1 MRRVKVLLIIILL
14 AAAIGAVGFAVFRFL
29 TRDADSVTA
38 EEWIVKKYELIGQ
51 LETFSSSLDDVMS
64 LYSIGSISTQDLAN
78 EVYIAQSELAIMKRL
93 YDQDLEEHPIRTG
106 THTYETKKGMEGLET
121 IWESYEMMLDQL
133 ADICTSSGSAND
145 AAYVYLAYREPVTSG
160 LFDYMQAYY
169 SVTDPSRML
178 SAWSGAKEETE
189 TGMADTNQAETS
201 QAGTGQTAASQTEAA
216 QAGAGQTGIGQ
227 EEPVELTEGTESLAE

>member
-1 MRRVKVLLIIILL
+1 MFVIVLL
-14 AAAIGAVGFAVFRFL
+14 AAAIGAAGFAAFWFL
-29 TRDADSVTA
+29 TRDSGSVTA

-121 IWESYEMMLDQL
+121 IWESYETMLDQL
-133 ADICTSSGSAND
+133 ADICTSSASAND

-178 SAWSGAKEETE
+178 STDLDAQEDSE
-189 TGMADTNQAETS
+189 TGPVENSQTEASQAETS
-201 QAGTGQTAASQTEAA
+201 QTGSSQTEP
-216 QAGAGQTGIGQ
+216 GCLIEGI
-227 EEPVELTEGTESLAE
+227 ESLTE